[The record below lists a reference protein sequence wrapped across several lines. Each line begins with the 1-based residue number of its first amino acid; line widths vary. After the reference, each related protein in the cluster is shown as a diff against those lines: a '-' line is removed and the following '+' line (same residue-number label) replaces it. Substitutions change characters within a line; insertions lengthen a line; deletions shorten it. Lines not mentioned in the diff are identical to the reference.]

1 MDKPVGSWFAQ
12 MVNKIQDSGKF
23 RPETRLPFVQ
33 ISSISISIFQL
44 SRMALKKWNTKFYLE
59 RSVRKN
65 RTTFSDDPLLSDI
78 MFHSNDSK
86 TSCSIDFSS
95 RIFRTIFMNGK

>member
-44 SRMALKKWNTKFYLE
+44 SRMALKK
-59 RSVRKN
+59 
-65 RTTFSDDPLLSDI
+65 
-78 MFHSNDSK
+78 
-86 TSCSIDFSS
+86 
-95 RIFRTIFMNGK
+95 